1 MNEVEGRMSKRPRGA
16 NGDAEEE
23 EERARVRA
31 RAAMIGDEEE
41 EDEEEEQEEGEME
54 EEEEEEEEH
63 ALEKAVAMEED
74 SAVEGGSSGSGG
86 GGGAGAGKGAGKGGA
101 GPVPV
106 VSDAEIAASNPKEV
120 RHEVAVPPGYAYKP
134 LDGSLTVAKPAR
146 EYPFVLDPFQR
157 WAIACIERGESVLV
171 SAHTSAG
178 KTVVAEYAIAVSLRD
193 KQRVIYTSPI
203 KVGQRCTPS
212 AHRPA
217 PRLTVHARTHAGGRA
232 RARVPGFEQPKV
244 PRAVRRVCRRGP
256 HDGRRDDQPE
266 RQLSRHDHRGA
277 CVRACV
283 RAGRPPVCTC

>member
-1 MNEVEGRMSKRPRGA
+1 MSKRPRGA

-74 SAVEGGSSGSGG
+74 SAVEGGSSSG

-203 KVGQRCTPS
+203 KVGQR
-212 AHRPA
+212 H
-217 PRLTVHARTHAGGRA
+217 H
-232 RARVPGFEQPKV
+232 
-244 PRAVRRVCRRGP
+244 
-256 HDGRRDDQPE
+256 
-266 RQLSRHDHRGA
+266 
-277 CVRACV
+277 
-283 RAGRPPVCTC
+283 PVCPPASAQADSTHTDACGGSCACTRSRL